1 MRLFGGWECC
11 LDLGSGL
18 SPGLA
23 PASWFLHNV
32 ACNSPARISNF
43 EIGLLKFR
51 GFLDT

>member
-1 MRLFGGWECC
+1 MGRPRSVC
-11 LDLGSGL
+11 
-18 SPGLA
+18 SPRWLPA
-23 PASWFLHNV
+23 PASWFPKNV